1 MRYNLSQ
8 ILITLDRWKNGCVVG
23 PGCLLPIFFLLLKQ
37 VLICGSV
44 AVWWGFGHSQIKFES
59 NTNYTRKMEEWLC
72 GGSGLPAANI
82 FFNFLKSIALWQCGG
97 VAGCW
102 TQSHKV

>member
-1 MRYNLSQ
+1 M
-8 ILITLDRWKNGCVVG
+8 
-23 PGCLLPIFFLLLKQ
+23 
-37 VLICGSV
+37 

-82 FFNFLKSIALWQCGG
+82 VYYLSKKCSVAVWQGSEHSEIQFEPD
-97 VAGCW
+97 
-102 TQSHKV
+102 TNYSR